1 MAHEQLKPKDKIVT
15 RMTRVG
21 AVEENLTEDSSERVS
36 QRLQD
41 AELVKP
47 HSGEVIPSV
56 GVDTPDVS
64 VKHHQAMAMQ
74 FQEQQKESA
83 ASLSGDYQTEP
94 YLPADI
100 PCLLYTSSQQKGIPS
115 EQTPVSIRLS

>member
-83 ASLSGDYQTEP
+83 ASLSEDYQTEP

-100 PCLLYTSSQQKGIPS
+100 SHTDAPSSVSYTHLTLP
-115 EQTPVSIRLS
+115 TT